1 MRQENWRGIVN
12 HKKVLLEGVEEVL
25 AFFLGG
31 IKVCILTHGH
41 MYEGDIAKSTS
52 GRLNVRI
59 LTCGHTYDGY
69 ITKSTNK
76 MIACKA
82 IYCKFFR
89 YDGWSQ
95 LVFASKIL
103 LNWLIEIVE
112 DRLFEVS

>member
-31 IKVCILTHGH
+31 IKVC
-41 MYEGDIAKSTS
+41 
-52 GRLNVRI
+52 I